1 MTKKFFAILLALV
14 LTLSLSAV
22 AFAAVSQ
29 DAAPIV
35 PKTYTINSG
44 TAPAET
50 FTFTFEGVS
59 YKDGDGNVSNVG
71 DNFSIPAINPV
82 TISFDAI
89 NTTGNKTTTA
99 SVNAN
104 NYNLGVYTY
113 KVTETAGNTAGVTYS
128 NENLYLV
135 LTVLRDETNGKHYF
149 AAMHYQDAS
158 GTDKTSG
165 FTNAYDSGSLAVTKK
180 ISGNMADMDKEFN
193 FTVVFTAPTGKT
205 VKSEISTTAGMTVD
219 SPTYNNGGSAAGWTT
234 ATYTFK
240 LGHDDT
246 MTFSN
251 LPAGVTYTVSENK
264 ENYTQKNEVYSDA
277 TKTIS
282 AGDEDTYEVTNELTN
297 VVDTGI
303 TMDSIPYIVLLALAV
318 VGIAAVTM
326 KKRYEA

>member
-1 MTKKFFAILLALV
+1 MTKKFFAILLTLV

-35 PKTYTINSG
+35 PKTYTINNG

-59 YKDGDGNVSNVG
+59 YKDGEGNVTNVG
-71 DNFSIPAINPV
+71 DGFSIPTINPV

-89 NTTGNKTTTA
+89 SATDNKSTTA
-99 SVNAN
+99 SVSAD
-104 NYNLGVYTY
+104 NYDLGVYTY

-128 NENLYLV
+128 TENLYLV
-135 LTVLRDETNGKHYF
+135 LTVLRDESNGKHYF
-149 AAMHYQDAS
+149 AAMHYQSAFGS
-158 GTDKTSG
+158 DKTSG
-165 FTNAYDSGSLAVTKK
+165 FTNTYDSGSLAVTKK

-193 FTVVFTAPTGKT
+193 FTVVFSAPAGKT
-205 VKSEISTTAGMTVD
+205 VKSGISTTAGMTVD
-219 SPTYNNGGSAAGWTT
+219 STYNEGGSAAGWTT

-240 LGHDDT
+240 LGHNDT
-246 MTFSN
+246 MTFTN
-251 LPAGVTYTVSENK
+251 LPAGVTYVVSENK
-264 ENYTQKNEVYSDA
+264 ENYTQKDEVYSDT

-282 AGDEDTYEVTNELTN
+282 AGDNDTYEVTNELTN
-297 VVDTGI
+297 EIDTGI